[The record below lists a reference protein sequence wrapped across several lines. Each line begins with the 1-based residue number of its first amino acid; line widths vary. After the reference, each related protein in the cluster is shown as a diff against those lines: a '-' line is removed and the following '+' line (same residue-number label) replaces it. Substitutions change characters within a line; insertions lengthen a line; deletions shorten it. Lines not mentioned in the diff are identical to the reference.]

1 MRLTIRIT
9 AAVTLGIILI
19 FSIYSY
25 LSIQREREQLKNN
38 LSREARNLGE
48 SLLFIVSELRES
60 RGEEVAISF
69 LHRRNLLSPSLQAR
83 WVWTDAATGTP
94 FGPLVPAP
102 ARAPLENG
110 EPLSLL
116 VSSEDGHDFLLTYLP
131 SRNSKGRLGAIEVRE
146 SMDELHDYVQE
157 SLHRSAM
164 VVGAAVGSALLLM
177 TLLGSLWINRPVRR
191 LREQAER
198 IGTGDFSAPINF
210 GGRDEL
216 GKLANTIDQMRGQL
230 AAAKEADQESTRERI
245 EALEKLRHTERLA
258 TLGRLSA
265 GMAHEL
271 GTPLNVISGRA
282 KLIANED
289 LSPQEAIHSAKVIGE
304 QAERMTHIMRQ
315 LLDYAR
321 RGEIRKQQVDVSEL
335 LRVVSEMLHP
345 TAEKQRIEIELVLP
359 QEALQVIA
367 DPSQLQQV
375 LLNLAMNGIQAMGRG
390 GKLQIELLRHPT
402 DANQV
407 QINIRDQ
414 GCGIAAQDLPHIFD
428 PFFTTKEVG
437 QGTGLGLSIAQ
448 GIVIEHGGKIEIDST
463 PGEGTCFRLSLPKNL
478 KELAHG

>member
-9 AAVTLGIILI
+9 AAVTLGIILV

-25 LSIQREREQLKNN
+25 LSIQRERQQLKKN

-48 SLLFIVSELRES
+48 SLLFIVTDLRES
-60 RGEEVAISF
+60 RGEEVAIAF
-69 LHRRNLLSPSLQAR
+69 LNRRNLLSPSLQAR
-83 WVWTDAATGTP
+83 WVWTDAPAGSP
-94 FGPLVPAP
+94 QSPLVPEP
-102 ARAPLENG
+102 DLSPLQNG

-131 SRNSKGRLGAIEVRE
+131 SRDSKGRLGAIEVRE
-146 SMDELHDYVQE
+146 SMDELHGYVQE
-157 SLHRSAM
+157 SLRRSAM
-164 VVGAAVGSALLLM
+164 VVGAAVASALLLM

-198 IGTGDFSAPINF
+198 IGTGDFSAPLNL

-216 GKLANTIDQMRGQL
+216 GKLADTIDQMRGQL
-230 AAAKEADQESTRERI
+230 AAAKEADEESTRERI

-265 GMAHEL
+265 GMAHEI

-282 KLIANED
+282 KLIAQEA
-289 LSPQEAIHSAKVIGE
+289 LSPQETVHSAKIIGE
-304 QAERMTHIMRQ
+304 QTERMTHIMRQ

-321 RGEIRKQQVDVSEL
+321 RGEILKQQVDVSEL

-345 TAEKQRIEIELVLP
+345 TAQKQRIEIELNLP
-359 QEALQVIA
+359 QEALMVKA
-367 DPSQLQQV
+367 DPGQLQQV
-375 LLNLAMNGIQAMGRG
+375 LLNLAINGIQSMGKG
-390 GKLQIELLRHPT
+390 GRLKIDLSRHPE
-402 DANQV
+402 DKNLV
-407 QINIRDQ
+407 QIDICDQ

-463 PGEGTCFRLSLPKNL
+463 PGEGTCFHLSLPQNL
-478 KELAHG
+478 QDQING

>member
-25 LSIQREREQLKNN
+25 LAIQREREQLKKN
-38 LSREARNLGE
+38 LSHEARNLGE
-48 SLLFIVSELRES
+48 SLLFIVTELRET
-60 RGEEVAISF
+60 RGEEVAIAF
-69 LHRRNLLSPSLQAR
+69 LKRRNLLSPSLQAR
-83 WVWTDAATGTP
+83 WVWIDAATGTP
-94 FGPLVPAP
+94 FSPLVP
-102 ARAPLENG
+102 RADLSPLENN

-116 VSSEDGHDFLLTYLP
+116 VSSENGHDFLLTYIPTRDRLG
-131 SRNSKGRLGAIEVRE
+131 KLGAIEVRE
-146 SMDELHDYVQE
+146 SMDELHGYVQE
-157 SLHRSAM
+157 SLRRSAM
-164 VVGAAVGSALLLM
+164 VVAAAVCSALLLM

-198 IGTGDFSAPINF
+198 IGTGDFSAPINVK
-210 GGRDEL
+210 GYDEL
-216 GKLANTIDQMRGQL
+216 GKLADTIDQMRGQL
-230 AAAKEADQESTRERI
+230 AAAKEADEESTRKRI

-282 KLIANED
+282 KLIGHDD
-289 LSPQEAIHSAKVIGE
+289 LSPQEIVHSAKIIGE

-335 LRVVSEMLHP
+335 LTIVSEMLHP
-345 TAEKQRIEIELVLP
+345 TAQKQQIKIDLNLP
-359 QEALQVIA
+359 ETPLQIKA
-367 DPSQLQQV
+367 DPGQLQQV
-375 LLNLAMNGIQAMGRG
+375 LLNLAMNGIQAMEKG
-390 GKLQIELLRHPT
+390 GTLQIVLAPHPRDNT
-402 DANQV
+402 QL
-407 QINIRDQ
+407 QIDIIDQ
-414 GCGIAAQDLPHIFD
+414 GCGIAPQDLPHIFD

-448 GIVIEHGGKIEIDST
+448 GIVSEHGGKIEIDST
-463 PGEGTCFRLSLPKNL
+463 PGEGTTIRLSLPQNL
-478 KELAHG
+478 